1 VKSPWRRFFAADV
14 PNSSL
19 TPQQALRR
27 LLQGNQR
34 FAAGKSRARNSARL
48 RASLA
53 AGQSPMAAI
62 LCCADSRVTPE
73 IIFDQP
79 LGQIFS
85 VRVAGNFLHDDGL
98 ASLEYAALKL
108 STPLLFV
115 LGHTDCGAV
124 RAAMQAVQE
133 EAYFPGHLPTLLRSL
148 LPAVRQAIHAPPP
161 VIPDSADPDSSTP
174 EALLKIQLNLCTRL
188 NVAIVMRNLADAQP
202 VIAPMAESA
211 RVLIAGGVY
220 NVSTGH
226 IDLIDPAP

>member
-1 VKSPWRRFFAADV
+1 
-14 PNSSL
+14 
-19 TPQQALRR
+19 
-27 LLQGNQR
+27 
-34 FAAGKSRARNSARL
+34 
-48 RASLA
+48 
-53 AGQSPMAAI
+53 MAAI

-108 STPLLFV
+108 SAPLLFV

-148 LPAVRQAIHAPPP
+148 LPAVRQALQAPAPH
-161 VIPDSADPDSSTP
+161 SADPESSTP
-174 EALLKIQLNLCTRL
+174 EALLKAQLDLCTRL
-188 NVAIVMRNLADAQP
+188 NVANTMRKLAESQP
-202 VIAPMAESA
+202 VIAPVAESA

-220 NVSTGH
+220 NVKTGVVEM
-226 IDLIDPAP
+226 IEPASLR